1 MYFFFYK
8 QKTAYEMRISDWIQT
23 CALPIY
29 SSSKVDAGGADAYFD
44 NAANNGEQIP
54 GCHRSESAAVHLG
67 GAVSS
72 LNLACSGA
80 RTSTHGGGDA
90 DFKPGIDF
98 YNGPYGKGQALAL
111 QEFASTHNVEM
122 VSLLIGANDYGFAD
136 ILQTCFLHWY
146 LLPSWWPNYFHD
158 ERDRK

>member
-1 MYFFFYK
+1 MLRRPPRSTRTDTLFPYTTLFRSAGN
-8 QKTAYEMRISDWIQT
+8 TND
-23 CALPIY
+23 

-80 RTSTHGGGDA
+80 RTSTHEIGR
-90 DFKPGIDF
+90 
-98 YNGPYGKGQALAL
+98 
-111 QEFASTHNVEM
+111 AS
-122 VSLLIGANDYGFAD
+122 
-136 ILQTCFLHWY
+136 CR
-146 LLPSWWPNYFHD
+146 
-158 ERDRK
+158 ERVCQYA

>member
-80 RTSTHGGGDA
+80 RTSTHEIGR
-90 DFKPGIDF
+90 
-98 YNGPYGKGQALAL
+98 
-111 QEFASTHNVEM
+111 AS
-122 VSLLIGANDYGFAD
+122 
-136 ILQTCFLHWY
+136 CR
-146 LLPSWWPNYFHD
+146 
-158 ERDRK
+158 ERVCQYA